1 MFISNCI
8 VSNKILEFIKIYAI
22 KSYTNNEKLLLLIK
36 EVVLKV
42 IYWHLSWI
50 NYTKSFPI
58 FIYSYYACVSMYVC
72 ARILFDTMP
81 MLYVCV
87 HRRFSAML
95 KSVFRQ

>member
-42 IYWHLSWI
+42 IY
-50 NYTKSFPI
+50 
-58 FIYSYYACVSMYVC
+58 
-72 ARILFDTMP
+72 
-81 MLYVCV
+81 
-87 HRRFSAML
+87 
-95 KSVFRQ
+95 